1 REQSRPDQGV
11 RLLQKFAEDVSE
23 FGSIES
29 TPTIDGRNMVMIIGP
44 HKTKATAK
52 AEAEARKVAN
62 KAPRAAEVPEKEEKD
77 A

>member
-1 REQSRPDQGV
+1 M
-11 RLLQKFAEDVSE
+11 
-23 FGSIES
+23 
-29 TPTIDGRNMVMIIGP
+29 IDGRNMVMVIGP

-62 KAPRAAEVPEKEEKD
+62 KAPRTAHSSQPEDASVETTAANTPTEEEKD